1 MKSVTILVT
10 CLVMSWLSPLL
21 SADSVFD
28 FKLRSHEGREW
39 SSDEFADTEL
49 VVVAFL
55 GTECPLVKLYGPKL
69 QELQDK
75 YGEKIA
81 VIGINSNTQ
90 DSMTEMTAF
99 ANRHN
104 IKYPMLKDVG
114 NVIAD
119 QFEAER
125 TPQVFLLD
133 ADRKIRYQGRFDDQY
148 SVGEVRD
155 KASKHFLRNAI
166 EEIMEGEEVSVS
178 ETEVVGCH
186 IGRVQKTEP
195 TGDITYAKHIAPLFN
210 ARCVECHRDG
220 ELAPFPLTTYDDII
234 GWEETICEV
243 IEDNRMPPWF
253 ANPEHGEFKND
264 CRLSEDEKDMVFKW
278 VDNGMPKGDDKDLP
292 EPPKFSEG
300 WRIPKPD
307 QVFYMKEDPFTVRA
321 QGTISYKHFVVD
333 PEWDEDKYICA
344 AEARPDNKSVVHH
357 ILVYVLPPG
366 SRGRGGG
373 LDNILVGYAPGS
385 TPVELE
391 EGVAMKIAAGSKL
404 LFQMHYT
411 PNGYEQKDRSY
422 AGVKFVDK
430 ESVDKLIR
438 GRVAIQER
446 LRIPPNKADYTVKAD
461 YRVSRDEML
470 LSMTPHMHLRGSA
483 FKYEAEY
490 PDGTKE
496 VLLDVPNYDFNWQ
509 LKYILEEPKLLPRGT
524 TIECTAIYN
533 NSESNPVNPNPN
545 KTVRWGDQS
554 WEEMMI
560 GFFNT
565 LPPEEAESAKKVSN
579 ASIDPSGNYSWKGRM
594 PGKLKLKLKDN
605 ELTGTLT
612 ARGEETEIS
621 DAVINGDQLTFNVSS
636 PKMRG
641 ITLGFDAKVTDGSI
655 DGKVLFNIEA
665 LGRSQ
670 EFPWNATKD

>member
-1 MKSVTILVT
+1 LNQLTIVNLETGTEMKCVTIFAA
-10 CLVMSWLSPLL
+10 CL
-21 SADSVFD
+21 SAGLLMPVVATADGVFE

-39 SSDEFADTEL
+39 SDPDFEDKEF

-69 QELQDK
+69 QDLQEEFSDK
-75 YGEKIA
+75 LA
-81 VIGINSNTQ
+81 VIGVNSNTQ

-99 ANRHN
+99 ANRHG
-104 IKYPMLKDVG
+104 IKYPLLKDVG
-114 NVIAD
+114 NVVAD
-119 QFEAER
+119 QFKAER
-125 TPQVFLLD
+125 TPEMFLLD
-133 ADRKIRYQGRFDDQY
+133 ADRKIRYHGRFDDQY

-155 KASKHFLRNAI
+155 KASKHDLRNAI
-166 EEIMEGEEVSVS
+166 EELLAGKEVSVP

-195 TGDITYAKHIAPLFN
+195 TGDITYAKHISPLFN

-264 CRLSEDEKDMVFKW
+264 CRLSEEEKDMVFKW

-292 EPPKFSEG
+292 EPPKFAEG

-307 QVFYMKEDPFTVRA
+307 QVFYMRQDPFTVPA
-321 QGTISYKHFVVD
+321 QGTIDYEHFVVD

-366 SRGRGGG
+366 GRSRGGG
-373 LDNILVGYAPGS
+373 LENILVGYAPGS

-391 EGVAMKIAAGSKL
+391 EGVALKVEAGSKL

-411 PNGYEQKDRSY
+411 PNGYVQKDRSY
-422 AGVKFVDK
+422 AGVKFVDEEK
-430 ESVDKLIR
+430 VNKLIS

-446 LRIPPNKADYTVKAD
+446 LLIPPNKANHTVKAD
-461 YRVSRDEML
+461 SAISRDEML
-470 LSMTPHMHLRGSA
+470 LSMTPHMHLRGAA

-490 PDGTKE
+490 PDGTRE
-496 VLLDVPNYDFNWQ
+496 VLLDVPEYDFNWQ
-509 LKYILEEPKLLPRGT
+509 LKYILKEPKLLPRGT
-524 TIECTAIYN
+524 TVQCTAVYN
-533 NSESNPVNPNPN
+533 NSESNPVNPNPD
-545 KTVRWGDQS
+545 KTVTWGDQS

-560 GFFNT
+560 GFFDT
-565 LPPEEAESAKKVSN
+565 IPPDEIAATKKVSE
-579 ASIDPSGNYSWKGRM
+579 D
-594 PGKLKLKLKDN
+594 D
-605 ELTGTLT
+605 
-612 ARGEETEIS
+612 
-621 DAVINGDQLTFNVSS
+621 
-636 PKMRG
+636 
-641 ITLGFDAKVTDGSI
+641 
-655 DGKVLFNIEA
+655 
-665 LGRSQ
+665 
-670 EFPWNATKD
+670 